1 MRTAFVINVQ
11 IENYHQLYIYV
22 NYVLCSLFAG
32 NGLWHHHVLG
42 GQQCGSAEGA
52 LRVPFDRC
60 WQAGSANQLHRG
72 QSNVGLIRGLL
83 P

>member
-1 MRTAFVINVQ
+1 MLIDTIW
-11 IENYHQLYIYV
+11 E
-22 NYVLCSLFAG
+22 LCFLFSPAG

-42 GQQCGSAEGA
+42 GQQCGSTEGA
-52 LRVPFDRC
+52 LCVPFDRR